1 MEFKE
6 TIGIDVGK
14 ETIDACIHSS
24 QNAQVF
30 ENTASGYKK
39 LDKWVLKYIPCAKEN
54 ILIAFEHTGLY
65 SFPLS
70 VYLTESAYKYIVI
83 PGLEIRRSLGM
94 SRGKDDQ
101 VDAKRIAQYA
111 YEKRARLT
119 PYKLPSKHIIEIKRL
134 LSLREKLVKQRAGY
148 QATLKE
154 NKRFLIRKENRILF
168 EVHEKMINELNKQIQ
183 KVDKELDDFI
193 KKDPQMKKMYELI
206 VSIKGVG
213 PQTALFMIVLT
224 NGFTKFE
231 KWRKFACYAGTAPF
245 PNKSGISLKGRTKVS
260 HLANKKMKAL
270 LSSCAVSAIQH
281 NPEMRRYYLR
291 RIEEGKNEMSTI
303 NIIRNKILSRIFAVV
318 SRGTPYANTLG
329 YIS

>member
-14 ETIDACIHSS
+14 ETIDACIHSR

-318 SRGTPYANTLG
+318 NRGTPYANTLG

>member
-318 SRGTPYANTLG
+318 NRGTPYANTLG